1 LRKIG
6 KPDEAVAVI
15 KDALMKRK
23 GDPDLFNFLS
33 VLYQE
38 DGKLA
43 EAEQVLKEGLVFS
56 PRNTDLHYRLG
67 VIYEATNRF
76 DESIREMEEVL
87 KLDPNHADALNFIGY
102 SLAERGV
109 KLDEAE
115 KMIKKALQLKPGSGY
130 ITDSLGWVYFKQNK
144 NDLAL
149 KYLKEAASLMPEDP
163 LIQEHLGDIYARMGM
178 IKEAVAAYR
187 ASLKLN
193 PGQESV
199 ATKIERLLKKK

>member
-1 LRKIG
+1 
-6 KPDEAVAVI
+6 
-15 KDALMKRK
+15 MKRK

-187 ASLKLN
+187 AALKLN